1 MKFPVI
7 RESYFLNV
15 LILLLSLIISSF
27 TLLFGLAHLIEAIGS
42 ERNPNIPYSEH
53 VMGWII
59 VLSLCLIGIVFLLI
73 AIASIKGIIYKI
85 KNRQPKIN

>member
-15 LILLLSLIISSF
+15 VILLVSLFVSWF
-27 TLLFGLAHLIEAIGS
+27 GLLFGIAHLIEGIFGNDP
-42 ERNPNIPYSEH
+42 NPDIPLIQSI
-53 VMGWII
+53 MGWII
-59 VLSLCLIGIVFLLI
+59 VIGLCVVGVIFLLI

-85 KNRQPKIN
+85 KKKQS

>member
-15 LILLLSLIISSF
+15 IILLFSLFVSWF
-27 TLLFGLAHLIEAIGS
+27 VLLFGIAHLIEAVFGD
-42 ERNPNIPYSEH
+42 EPKPDIPIVEST
-53 VMGWII
+53 MGWTMII
-59 VLSLCLIGIVFLLI
+59 GLCVVGLIFLLI

-85 KNRQPKIN
+85 KNKQ